1 MSFYEIILWLSALG
15 ALIGGIDHLL
25 GNRFR
30 LGEKFI
36 EGFSIM
42 STLAI
47 SSAGIIVLA
56 PVLVKILQPVLLP
69 VFRFLRAD
77 PAMFASLI
85 ANDMGGYPLA
95 MLLAENE
102 QMGLMSGCITSSMLG
117 CTLVFSLPVGMGI
130 IQKEDHPH
138 FIKGLLLGLIAI
150 PVGSAAGGLIAGFP
164 AGEVLL
170 NTVPVA
176 ILSALLALGFSF
188 IPDIVFKGAATVGRG
203 VGALSII
210 GIVIGAIA
218 HLTGRPI
225 PFFEE
230 ADTLMNA
237 LMICAG
243 IAIVLIGILPLLE
256 LLTRLLQKPLDSLG
270 RLLHI
275 NAVSASGLIY
285 TLANP
290 VPTFSLLRDMDARG
304 KVLNIA
310 WLTCTAAALGDHL
323 GFTAGVQPE
332 MIAPM
337 IAGKLIGGAAALALA
352 LWQTKK
358 QFT

>member
-1 MSFYEIILWLSALG
+1 MSFYEIILCLSAVG
-15 ALIGGIDHLL
+15 AVIGGLDHLL

-36 EGFSIM
+36 EGFNIM

-56 PVLVKILQPVLLP
+56 PVLVKVLQPVLLP
-69 VFRFLRAD
+69 LFRFLRAD

-102 QMGLMSGCITSSMLG
+102 EMGLLSGCITSSMLG
-117 CTLVFSLPVGMGI
+117 CTLVFSLPVGMGV
-130 IQKEDHPH
+130 IQKEDHPF
-138 FIKGLLLGLIAI
+138 FIRGLLLGLIAI
-150 PVGSAAGGLIAGFP
+150 PVGSISGGLIAGFD
-164 AGEVLL
+164 AGAVLV
-170 NTVPVA
+170 NNIPVA
-176 ILSALLALGFSF
+176 LLSLLLALGFLF
-188 IPDIVFKGAATVGRG
+188 IPDIVFRGAAAVGKG

-210 GIVIGAIA
+210 GIVIGAFA
-218 HLTGRPI
+218 HLTGKPI
-225 PFFEE
+225 PFFED

-243 IAIVLIGILPLLE
+243 IAVVLIGILPLLE
-256 LLTRLLQKPLDSLG
+256 LLTRLLKKPLEKLGSLL
-270 RLLHI
+270 RI
-275 NAVSASGLIY
+275 NAISASGLIY

-290 VPTFSLLRDMDARG
+290 VPSFSLLKDMDARG
-304 KVLNIA
+304 KVINIA
-310 WLTCTAAALGDHL
+310 WLCCTAAAFGDHL

-337 IAGKLIGGAAALALA
+337 VAGKLIGGLAALFLA
-352 LWQTKK
+352 LWQTRKNA
-358 QFT
+358 